1 MVRDRAPVCNHTIG
15 VAGVAEPGFAF
26 ATFGFLFFLPRLIVV
41 RTFAPT
47 HAAALAT
54 AVRIFDLGFAP
65 FLDFAARFLVL
76 AFGRALTPPALRFA
90 FAIA

>member
-1 MVRDRAPVCNHTIG
+1 MVRDHAPVCNHTIG
-15 VAGVAEPGFAF
+15 VAGVAGVGFTF
-26 ATFGFLFFLPRLIVV
+26 FGFRFFLPRLIVV

-54 AVRIFDLGFAP
+54 AVRSFDFGFA
-65 FLDFAARFLVL
+65 FFGFAARFLAFV